1 LTEDI
6 VTQPPGLE
14 FGVSILGS
22 CAFRLSF
29 LIISHHL
36 SHNLTQ
42 DTARNVLDMSSKPW
56 TRYKQRV
63 FDDLSKQTE
72 ASDELVTALQA
83 LEAPTMEVQLAGTR
97 CTVRARAFLATLLPK
112 LGGPLRDFATLPKRQ
127 SEGTDTTPGQVS
139 EVDILSATQR
149 YHTAVAVLQNHCN
162 EFTAAESSAFVE
174 QQVSELTEWYESY
187 TNLDST
193 LKEFS
198 KALKAEDTSGS
209 GNDELIP
216 RDPE

>member
-1 LTEDI
+1 
-6 VTQPPGLE
+6 
-14 FGVSILGS
+14 
-22 CAFRLSF
+22 
-29 LIISHHL
+29 
-36 SHNLTQ
+36 
-42 DTARNVLDMSSKPW
+42 MSSKPW

-83 LEAPTMEVQLAGTR
+83 LEAPTTSSNPSDEIFNRRMEVQLAGTR